1 MEKKL
6 TRRQVLKLASSMVLL
21 PVACSLPDTS
31 RKKNHPLNSKYFIH
45 GVASGDPDQNSVV
58 IWTRV
63 SQVKQAVQVHW
74 KMATDIK
81 FSNIV
86 QQGSYHT
93 DAKRDYTVKIL
104 ADKLSS
110 GTTYF
115 YKFKVNGASS
125 VIGQTKT
132 LPKGH
137 IDNLIL
143 ALATCANYPFGYFN
157 AYDAIAKDESID
169 VVVHMGDYIYEY
181 GVDGFGGDVGKR
193 IGRNH
198 LPSHETLTLDDY
210 RQRHAQYKTDLGSL
224 AMHARHPLIVMW
236 DDHETANNP
245 WMRGAS
251 NHQEGEGSWQAR
263 RKASLQAYYEWLP
276 VRDPVHE
283 IDRQNYWRHYKFG
296 DLASLITLES
306 RHTGRSEQISLDE
319 NLPNIHNKQQ
329 AQDFMHNI
337 VGAQNRNMLSKD
349 MEVFL
354 SKELKESVDAG
365 RDWRIIGNPSVMA
378 KTVSPN
384 LQDPRL
390 DKLREN
396 LTGKRKSKM
405 DKLALLGELGLPED
419 LDMWD
424 GYPAAR
430 ERFYQIANKAGASD
444 LLVVSGDSHSFW
456 TNELYNDA
464 NKSMGVELGATGIS
478 SPRSIMEALGTDI
491 MQRYDELNSA
501 QNNEVVWTDG
511 RYRGFIRLEINHHG
525 GHADFITVS
534 NVESREYETKIIH
547 SVDIQKNQN
556 SLKFKD

>member
-1 MEKKL
+1 MRAKL
-6 TRRQVLKLASSMVLL
+6 TRRQLLKLTSTAILL
-21 PVACSLPDTS
+21 PAACGHIP
-31 RKKNHPLNSKYFIH
+31 NHKSSSITAKEYFIH

-63 SQVKQAVQVHW
+63 SEIDRPIEVNWQL
-74 KMATDIK
+74 ATDANFNNTLK
-81 FSNIV
+81 K
-86 QQGSYHT
+86 GSFKT
-93 DAKRDYTVKIL
+93 DASRDYTIKVVVDSL
-104 ADKLSS
+104 PS
-110 GTTYF
+110 GEKFF
-115 YKFKVNGASS
+115 YKFDVNGKSS
-125 VIGQTKT
+125 VTGRTQTLT
-132 LPKGH
+132 KGH
-137 IDNLIL
+137 IDKLVF

-169 VVVHMGDYIYEY
+169 VVVHLGDYIYEY

-198 LPSHETLTLDDY
+198 MPSHEIITLNDY
-210 RQRHAQYKTDLGSL
+210 RQRHAQYKTDLGSI

-245 WMRGAS
+245 WMEGAS
-251 NHQEGEGSWQAR
+251 NHQANEGSWQAR
-263 RKASLQAYYEWLP
+263 RRASLQAYYEWLP
-276 VRDPVHE
+276 VRDPVHD

-296 DLASLITLES
+296 NLASLITLES
-306 RHTGRSEQISLDE
+306 RHTGRSKQISLDK
-319 NLPNIHNKQQ
+319 NLTNIHNKQQ
-329 AQDFMHNI
+329 AQEFMHDI

-349 MEVFL
+349 MEEFL

-365 RDWRIIGNPSVMA
+365 RGWRIIGNPSVMA

-384 LQDPRL
+384 LQDSIL

-396 LTGKRKSKM
+396 LTGKRKNKI

-456 TNELYNDA
+456 ANELYDDSNQ
-464 NKSMGVELGATGIS
+464 SMGVELGATGIS
-478 SPRSIMEALGTDI
+478 SPRSIMETLGADI

-501 QNNEVVWTDG
+501 QNKEILWTDG
-511 RYRGFIRLEINHHG
+511 RHRGFIRLEINHHG
-525 GHADFITVS
+525 GHADFIAVS
-534 NVESREYETKIIH
+534 TVESREYETKIIH
-547 SVDIQKNQN
+547 SVDIEKNQN
-556 SLKFKD
+556 SLKFEN

>member
-1 MEKKL
+1 MKKKI
-6 TRRQVLKLASSMVLL
+6 TRRQVLKLASSIILL
-21 PVACSLPDTS
+21 PIACSHITNKNDDKPTS
-31 RKKNHPLNSKYFIH
+31 NKYFHH

-58 IWTRV
+58 IWTRI
-63 SQVKQAVQVHW
+63 SGINKPVQVNW
-74 KMATDIK
+74 QLATDTNFNNVIK
-81 FSNIV
+81 K
-86 QQGSYHT
+86 GSLKT
-93 DAKRDYTVKIL
+93 DARRDYTVKIVV
-104 ADKLSS
+104 DKLPS
-110 GTTYF
+110 GEEFF
-115 YKFKVNGASS
+115 YKFDVKDKSS
-125 VIGQTKT
+125 VIGRTQT
-132 LPKGH
+132 LPEGH
-137 IDNLIL
+137 IDKLVL

-169 VVVHMGDYIYEY
+169 VVVHLGDYIYEY

-193 IGRNH
+193 INRNH
-198 LPSHETLTLDDY
+198 LPSHEIITLDDY
-210 RQRHAQYKTDLGSL
+210 RQRHAQYKTDPGSL

-245 WMRGAS
+245 WMGGAS
-251 NHQEGEGSWQAR
+251 NHQDDEGNWQAR

-276 VRDPVHE
+276 VRDPAHE

-306 RHTGRSEQISLDE
+306 RHSGRSEQISLDK

-329 AQDFMHNI
+329 AQDFMRDT

-349 MEVFL
+349 MEAFL
-354 SKELKESVDAG
+354 SEELKESIDVG
-365 RDWRIIGNPSVMA
+365 RGWRIIGNPSVMA

-390 DKLREN
+390 DKLREK
-396 LTGKRKSKM
+396 LTGKRKSKI

-456 TNELYNDA
+456 ANELYDNS

-478 SPRSIMEALGTDI
+478 SQRSIMEALGEDI
-491 MQRYDELNSA
+491 MLRYDELNSA
-501 QNNEVVWTDG
+501 QNKEIKWTDG
-511 RYRGFIRLEINHHG
+511 RHRGFIRLEIDHHG

-534 NVESREYETKIIH
+534 NVESPDYETKIIY
-547 SVDIQKNQN
+547 SVDIEKNQS
-556 SLKFKD
+556 SLKFGD